1 MRHLRQV
8 RAPGPVLW
16 VAHGRKG
23 GYAMF
28 KEMLQIV
35 IEHTEGSLGALIMG
49 TDGIAV
55 EKVFGEAG
63 KDANLDV
70 AAAEFTS
77 LVRNA
82 QRAGNDT
89 GLGDLRE
96 LVIFLDQTVVV
107 MRLLSRE
114 YFVVLALSPEGNLGR
129 GRFEL
134 RKAELQLAKEFT
146 L

>member
-1 MRHLRQV
+1 
-8 RAPGPVLW
+8 
-16 VAHGRKG
+16 
-23 GYAMF
+23 MF
-28 KEMLQIV
+28 KGMLETIIQR
-35 IEHTEGSLGALIMG
+35 TEGSLGALIMG

-63 KDANLDV
+63 SEANLDV

-77 LVRNA
+77 LVRSA
-82 QRAGNDT
+82 QRAGNDI
-89 GLGDLRE
+89 GLGNLRE
-96 LVIFLDQTVVV
+96 LVISLDNAVVI
-107 MRLLSRE
+107 MRLLSRD

-146 L
+146 V